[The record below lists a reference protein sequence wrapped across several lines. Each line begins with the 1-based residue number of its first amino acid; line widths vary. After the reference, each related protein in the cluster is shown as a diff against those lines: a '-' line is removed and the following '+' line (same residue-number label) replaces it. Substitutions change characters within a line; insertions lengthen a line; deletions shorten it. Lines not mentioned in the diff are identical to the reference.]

1 MSERTSFVSAL
12 AESKPLVGTL
22 VSVRSPEVAE
32 ALSLCGFDWLFVDLE
47 HSMID
52 IAAAQGIVQAVGSKA
67 FTVLRLPDNN
77 PEHFKK
83 ALDTGCDGVI
93 VPLINSA
100 DEARAAVLA
109 AKYPPLGARSVGIGR
124 AHGYGY
130 SFGSYVETAN
140 ALVALIL
147 QIEHRLA
154 VDAIED
160 ILAVKGFDGI
170 FIGPYDL
177 SASMGLL
184 GQVTHPDVVAAI
196 EKVRQACRQAKVPF
210 GIFCS
215 SVSHAAA
222 EIEQGATFVVCGTDL
237 MLMTGSASAN
247 LRELRAVS
255 N

>member
-1 MSERTSFVSAL
+1 M
-12 AESKPLVGTL
+12 GTL

-52 IAAAQGIVQAVGSKA
+52 IAAAQNIVQAVGSKS
-67 FTVLRLPDNN
+67 FTVLRLPGNN

-109 AKYPPLGARSVGIGR
+109 AKYPPVGARSVGIGR

-130 SFGSYVETAN
+130 TFGSYVETAN
-140 ALVALIL
+140 ASVALIL
-147 QIEHRLA
+147 QIEHKLA

-160 ILAVKGFDGI
+160 ILAVEGFDGI
-170 FIGPYDL
+170 FVGPYDL

-184 GQVTHPDVVAAI
+184 GQVTPPEVVAAI
-196 EKVRQACRQAKVPF
+196 EKVREACRRAGVPF
-210 GIFCS
+210 GIFCG
-215 SVSHAAA
+215 SVSHSIA
-222 EIEQGATFVVCGTDL
+222 EIEQGAKLVVCGTDL

-255 N
+255 S